1 MLRLASSVRLARR
14 AFSTE
19 VAPKIDWAELSS
31 FVHSDEA
38 KREIQM
44 LKKSL
49 DDMKEQLAAE
59 AKARRPAARAAGQ
72 QRPRVPTGP
81 VQPQAGPLR
90 RSRCRGRVQHAC
102 SCRGA
107 SAQALPR
114 PFWPPAAACFQR
126 LGLAPKQASD
136 ASYALQEPA
145 PIDWAFYRKHITAPG
160 VVDTFEKALK
170 GSRPRLPRLEEHRPA
185 GSPRRARALALPA
198 ARGTHS
204 RAACRAT
211 QS

>member
-72 QRPRVPTGP
+72 QRPRVPTG
-81 VQPQAGPLR
+81 R
-90 RSRCRGRVQHAC
+90 RSPARYGAAAAAGAC
-102 SCRGA
+102 STLVAAPARA
-107 SAQALPR
+107 PR
-114 PFWPPAAACFQR
+114 RRRVR
-126 LGLAPKQASD
+126 LG
-136 ASYALQEPA
+136 
-145 PIDWAFYRKHITAPG
+145 
-160 VVDTFEKALK
+160 
-170 GSRPRLPRLEEHRPA
+170 PRLRMFPTPRVGTEA
-185 GSPRRARALALPA
+185 GL
-198 ARGTHS
+198 
-204 RAACRAT
+204 
-211 QS
+211 